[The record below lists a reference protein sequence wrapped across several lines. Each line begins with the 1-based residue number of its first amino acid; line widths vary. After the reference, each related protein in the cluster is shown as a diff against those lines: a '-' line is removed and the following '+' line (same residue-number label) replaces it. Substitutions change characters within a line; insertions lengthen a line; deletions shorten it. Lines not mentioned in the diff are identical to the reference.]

1 MQECLQF
8 RSLRISS
15 RSTGKATLLGLL
27 YFRKHISFEITSFMY
42 SQGFLIQGLGLK
54 IFDRSSLS
62 TEPHVSQEA
71 STLSQRLPEG
81 LAFGKET
88 AGSKIPLLGQLSET
102 KGYMAHAT
110 LTASPFVSHERT
122 SKDNVSSAG
131 LWFSEA
137 DSGCLTGSD
146 RLHCAQRKLILE
158 QYEYGK
164 AGIGLLYWDTTDG
177 VTTYINKPLS

>member
-1 MQECLQF
+1 MTALL
-8 RSLRISS
+8 RSNLVEHAS
-15 RSTGKATLLGLL
+15 RCPPNLMLLKTVTSTGRTK
-27 YFRKHISFEITSFMY
+27 
-42 SQGFLIQGLGLK
+42 
-54 IFDRSSLS
+54 
-62 TEPHVSQEA
+62 SQEA

>member
-1 MQECLQF
+1 MPECSQF
-8 RSLRISS
+8 PSLRISS
-15 RSTGKATLLGLL
+15 RVLTQPTEKAILLGLL
-27 YFRKHISFEITSFMY
+27 YFRKRISFEITSFMHP
-42 SQGFLIQGLGLK
+42 QGFLIQ
-54 IFDRSSLS
+54 
-62 TEPHVSQEA
+62 SQEA

-81 LAFGKET
+81 LAVGKET
-88 AGSKIPLLGQLSET
+88 AGSMIPLLGRLSET

-110 LTASPFVSHERT
+110 LAASPSVSHERT
-122 SKDNVSSAG
+122 NKDNVSSAD

-164 AGIGLLYWDTTDG
+164 AGIGSLYCDTTDG
-177 VTTYINKPLS
+177 VTTSMNKPLS

>member
-1 MQECLQF
+1 MFRHRKFRIGPQTFETPTSCRGWLMQGSKMQECLQF
-8 RSLRISS
+8 PSL
-15 RSTGKATLLGLL
+15 KAVFVVAVVQT
-27 YFRKHISFEITSFMY
+27 K
-42 SQGFLIQGLGLK
+42 
-54 IFDRSSLS
+54 
-62 TEPHVSQEA
+62 SQEA

-88 AGSKIPLLGQLSET
+88 AGSKIPLLGRLSET

-110 LTASPFVSHERT
+110 LAASPSVSHERT
-122 SKDNVSSAG
+122 NKDNVSSAG

-164 AGIGLLYWDTTDG
+164 AGIGSLYWDTTDG
-177 VTTYINKPLS
+177 VTTYMNKPLS

>member
-1 MQECLQF
+1 MQECLQSP
-8 RSLRISS
+8 SLKISS
-15 RSTGKATLLGLL
+15 RVRTQPTGKGILLGLL
-27 YFRKHISFEITSFMY
+27 YFRKHISFEITPFMY
-42 SQGFLIQGLGLK
+42 PQGFLIQDIRLK
-54 IFDRSSLS
+54 IFDRSVAFQPSRACQSLS

-88 AGSKIPLLGQLSET
+88 AGSKIPLLGRLIFSI
-102 KGYMAHAT
+102 
-110 LTASPFVSHERT
+110 
-122 SKDNVSSAG
+122 G
-131 LWFSEA
+131 LLFSEA

-164 AGIGLLYWDTTDG
+164 AGIGSLYWDTTDG
-177 VTTYINKPLS
+177 VTTYMNKPLS